1 MHIHGHKGGK
11 FSLGKVILIVLDSVG
26 VGALPDAADYGD
38 EGANTLKNI
47 SQVLSGLHLP
57 NLGSMGLGNLT
68 EIKGVKPEK
77 DTLGAYG
84 IMAEKSK
91 GKDTTTGHWEMM
103 GILTTDPFPTFP
115 EGFPQELIQ
124 EFEKR
129 IGTKTLGNEVAS
141 GTEIIERLGQEHLK
155 TGYPIIYTSADS
167 VFQIAAHEEVVPL
180 ERLYEMCK
188 IARNLL
194 VGPYKVGRVIAR
206 PFIGK
211 PGNFTRTANRQDY
224 SLKPPQKTLL
234 DVLKE
239 NKKQVISVGK
249 IYDIFAG
256 CGITSSYPTRSN
268 QDGIDKTIQAFQE
281 LRDGLLFTNLVDFDS
296 KYGHR
301 NNPSGYA
308 QALEE
313 FDERLPEIWALLD
326 EDTILIITADHGCD
340 PTTPSTDHSR
350 EYVPLLVMGDKVK
363 KSYDLKVRESFGDVG
378 ATIAEFLGV
387 DFSGYGESFWQ
398 LIER

>member
-1 MHIHGHKGGK
+1 M
-11 FSLGKVILIVLDSVG
+11 
-26 VGALPDAADYGD
+26 
-38 EGANTLKNI
+38 
-47 SQVLSGLHLP
+47 
-57 NLGSMGLGNLT
+57 
-68 EIKGVKPEK
+68 
-77 DTLGAYG
+77 
-84 IMAEKSK
+84 
-91 GKDTTTGHWEMM
+91 
-103 GILTTDPFPTFP
+103 
-115 EGFPQELIQ
+115 
-124 EFEKR
+124 
-129 IGTKTLGNEVAS
+129 
-141 GTEIIERLGQEHLK
+141 
-155 TGYPIIYTSADS
+155 
-167 VFQIAAHEEVVPL
+167 

>member
-1 MHIHGHKGGK
+1 M
-11 FSLGKVILIVLDSVG
+11 GKVILIVLDSVG

-180 ERLYEMCK
+180 DRLYEMCK

>member
-1 MHIHGHKGGK
+1 M
-11 FSLGKVILIVLDSVG
+11 GKVILIVLDSVG

-47 SQVLSGLHLP
+47 SQVFSGLHLP

>member
-1 MHIHGHKGGK
+1 M
-11 FSLGKVILIVLDSVG
+11 GKVILIVLDSVG

-308 QALEE
+308 QTLEE

>member
-1 MHIHGHKGGK
+1 M
-11 FSLGKVILIVLDSVG
+11 GKVILIVLDSVG

-224 SLKPPQKTLL
+224 SIKPPQKTLL

>member
-1 MHIHGHKGGK
+1 M
-11 FSLGKVILIVLDSVG
+11 GKVILIVLDSVG

-224 SLKPPQKTLL
+224 SLKPPHKTLL

>member
-1 MHIHGHKGGK
+1 
-11 FSLGKVILIVLDSVG
+11 
-26 VGALPDAADYGD
+26 
-38 EGANTLKNI
+38 
-47 SQVLSGLHLP
+47 
-57 NLGSMGLGNLT
+57 MGLGNLT

-224 SLKPPQKTLL
+224 SLKPPPKNITGCF
-234 DVLKE
+234 K
-239 NKKQVISVGK
+239 GK
-249 IYDIFAG
+249 
-256 CGITSSYPTRSN
+256 
-268 QDGIDKTIQAFQE
+268 
-281 LRDGLLFTNLVDFDS
+281 
-296 KYGHR
+296 
-301 NNPSGYA
+301 
-308 QALEE
+308 
-313 FDERLPEIWALLD
+313 
-326 EDTILIITADHGCD
+326 
-340 PTTPSTDHSR
+340 
-350 EYVPLLVMGDKVK
+350 
-363 KSYDLKVRESFGDVG
+363 
-378 ATIAEFLGV
+378 
-387 DFSGYGESFWQ
+387 
-398 LIER
+398 

>member
-1 MHIHGHKGGK
+1 M
-11 FSLGKVILIVLDSVG
+11 GKVILIVLDSVG